1 MSKENV
7 NKGREKSINKDY
19 FRGNVKMIE
28 ILHNE
33 NSSQY
38 EMYHVFFLNN
48 AITTIHYHETEQIL
62 IGTKGKGIVCT
73 LKENFVENISK
84 PEKVFIIEEG
94 DVVSIPA
101 NVFHFHG
108 SFSEKEFS
116 HLAFRSRRML
126 NSEGKIVE
134 AKNLWEVDFLE
145 KTFGPDKTR
154 VKEITRQIDND
165 IANLIKNLK
174 EKYVFEM

>member
-1 MSKENV
+1 MSKENI
-7 NKGREKSINKDY
+7 NIGREKNINKDY
-19 FRGNVKMIE
+19 FRGPVKMIE
-28 ILHNE
+28 ILDNK

-73 LKENFVENISK
+73 LKENFVENISN
-84 PEKVFIIEEG
+84 PEKVCIIEEG

-108 SFSEKEFS
+108 SFSEKEF
-116 HLAFRSRRML
+116 
-126 NSEGKIVE
+126 
-134 AKNLWEVDFLE
+134 
-145 KTFGPDKTR
+145 
-154 VKEITRQIDND
+154 
-165 IANLIKNLK
+165 
-174 EKYVFEM
+174 

>member
-7 NKGREKSINKDY
+7 KKGREKSMNKDY

-145 KTFGPDKTR
+145 KHSDQIKLVLKRLPDKLTM
-154 VKEITRQIDND
+154 I
-165 IANLIKNLK
+165 
-174 EKYVFEM
+174 